1 MPSRSRA
8 TRAASPDDAADDA
21 TDAADA
27 TDTGAQA
34 PRPLPATARGQRTRE
49 RLIAAARR
57 VFEHD
62 GYLDAR
68 LSDISGEAGV
78 SVGSFYVYFASKEE
92 IFAAVLEQVQDSAL
106 HPHVRATTR
115 GSGPIAEIEAG
126 NRAYLTWYRRNAR
139 LMRALEQA
147 ATCDDGLR
155 ELRRKRGEAF
165 ARRNARSIRELQERG
180 LADADLDPLLA
191 AKAVDAMVGRMAYGT
206 YVLGDDND
214 FEELVAMLTR
224 LWVNA
229 LGITSDDETEAVAG
243 PAAERPARAQARAG
257 RSRRTDG

>member
-1 MPSRSRA
+1 MSSRSRA
-8 TRAASPDDAADDA
+8 TSTDSPDDAPVGDPDNA
-21 TDAADA
+21 
-27 TDTGAQA
+27 G
-34 PRPLPATARGQRTRE
+34 PRPLPTTARGQRTRE

-68 LSDISGEAGV
+68 LSDISAEANV
-78 SVGSFYVYFASKEE
+78 SVGSFYVYFTSKEE

-106 HPHVRATTR
+106 HPHVRAATQ

-147 ATCDDGLR
+147 ATCDENLR

-165 ARRNARSIRELQERG
+165 ARRNARSIKELQERG
-180 LADADLDPLLA
+180 LADPDLDPLLA
-191 AKAVDAMVGRMAYGT
+191 AKAVDAMVGRMAYGV
-206 YVLGDDND
+206 YVLGDDCP
-214 FEELVAMLTR
+214 FEDLVSMLTR

-229 LGITSDDETEAVAG
+229 LQIKTGGDTDT
-243 PAAERPARAQARAG
+243 PAARSAAKPVRTPARASRP
-257 RSRRTDG
+257 RRTAD

>member
-1 MPSRSRA
+1 MPSRSRPTSA
-8 TRAASPDDAADDA
+8 DTPHDVAADE
-21 TDAADA
+21 ADTA
-27 TDTGAQA
+27 GQ
-34 PRPLPATARGQRTRE
+34 RPLPATARGQRTRE

-68 LSDISGEAGV
+68 LSDISSEANV
-78 SVGSFYVYFASKEE
+78 SVGSFYVYFNSKEE
-92 IFAAVLEQVQDSAL
+92 IFTAVLEQVQDSAL
-106 HPHVRATTR
+106 HPHVRAATR
-115 GSGPIAEIEAG
+115 GGGPIAEIEAG
-126 NRAYLTWYRRNAR
+126 NRAYLMWYRRNAR

-147 ATCDDGLR
+147 ATCDENLR

-180 LADADLDPLLA
+180 LADPDLDPLLA

-206 YVLGDDND
+206 YVLGDDIP
-214 FEELVAMLTR
+214 FEELVSMLTR

-229 LGITSDDETEAVAG
+229 LKIKT
-243 PAAERPARAQARAG
+243 G
-257 RSRRTDG
+257 R